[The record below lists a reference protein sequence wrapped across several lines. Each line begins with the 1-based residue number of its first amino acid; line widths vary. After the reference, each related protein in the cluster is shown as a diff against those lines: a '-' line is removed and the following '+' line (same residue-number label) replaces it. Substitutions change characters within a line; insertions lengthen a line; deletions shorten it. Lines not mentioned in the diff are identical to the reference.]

1 MAYYSWIRIWGG
13 DEVPLKILD
22 YVRPKTL
29 EEAYELLQKEGAE
42 ILGGTTYA
50 RLSSRTI
57 KLAIDLQDVGIS
69 DIYEE
74 DGYIVVGAMARLANM
89 QFHDLIMKYAN
100 GYLYDAISYVWSV
113 QLRNI
118 ATVGGTIVP
127 KWGFSD
133 FITAVLALPSEVE
146 FYKAGRMKLEDFLE
160 GPTPKKDIMT
170 KLLIKK
176 EPRRA
181 SFKFMRNSV
190 YDFSIVNAAVSAR
203 EENGKLT
210 DWRVVVGARPG
221 VAALSRKA
229 MEILNDGYDEA
240 HIEEAV
246 KAMKEELKFADDF
259 RWSGEYRKEVAGAL
273 VRNAIGEVIG

>member
-1 MAYYSWIRIWGG
+1 M
-13 DEVPLKILD
+13 PLKVLE

-29 EEAYELLQKEGAE
+29 EEAYELLQRDGAE

-50 RLSSRTI
+50 RLSDRTI

-89 QFHDLIMKYAN
+89 QFHDLIMNYAG

-160 GPTPKKDIMT
+160 NPTPRKDIMT

-176 EPRRA
+176 EDRKA
-181 SFKFMRNSV
+181 SFKFMRNSE
-190 YDFSIVNAAVSAR
+190 YDFSIVNVAVSAR
-203 EENGKLT
+203 VERDKLV
-210 DWRVVVGARPG
+210 DWRVAVGARPG
-221 VAALSRKA
+221 VAALARRA
-229 MEILNDGYDEA
+229 MEILNEGCDEE
-240 HIEEAV
+240 HIEKAV
-246 KAMKEELKFADDF
+246 NAMKDELKFADDF
-259 RWSGEYRKEVAGAL
+259 RWSGEYRREMAGVL
-273 VRNAIGEVIG
+273 MKRAIGEVIG

>member
-1 MAYYSWIRIWGG
+1 M
-13 DEVPLKILD
+13 PLKILE

-29 EEAYELLQKEGAE
+29 EEAYELLQKDGAE

-50 RLSSRTI
+50 RLSNRTI
-57 KLAIDLQDVGIS
+57 KLAIDLQDAGIS

-89 QFHDLIMKYAN
+89 QFHNLIMEYAN

-146 FYKAGRMKLEDFLE
+146 FYKAGRMKLEEFLE
-160 GPTPKKDIMT
+160 NPTPKKDIMT

-176 EPRRA
+176 ETRKA

-190 YDFSIVNAAVSAR
+190 YDFSIVNVAVSAKD
-203 EENGKLT
+203 ENGKLT
-210 DWRVVVGARPG
+210 DWRVAVGARPG
-221 VAALSRKA
+221 VAALSKKA
-229 MEILNDGYDEA
+229 MEILNDGNDES
-240 HIEEAV
+240 HVEEAI
-246 KAMKEELKFADDF
+246 KTMQEELNFADDF
-259 RWSGEYRKEVAGAL
+259 RWSGEYRREVAGAL
-273 VRNAIGEVIG
+273 MRNAISEVIG

>member
-1 MAYYSWIRIWGG
+1 M
-13 DEVPLKILD
+13 PLKVLE

-29 EEAYELLQKEGAE
+29 EEAYELLQRDGAE

-50 RLSSRTI
+50 RLSDRTI

-89 QFHDLIMKYAN
+89 QFHDLIMNYAG
-100 GYLYDAISYVWSV
+100 GYLYNAISYVWSV

-160 GPTPKKDIMT
+160 NPTPRKDIMT

-176 EPRRA
+176 EDRKA
-181 SFKFMRNSV
+181 SFKFMRNSE
-190 YDFSIVNAAVSAR
+190 YDFSIVNVAVSAR
-203 EENGKLT
+203 VEGDKLV
-210 DWRVVVGARPG
+210 DWRVAVGARPG
-221 VAALSRKA
+221 VAALARRA
-229 MEILNDGYDEA
+229 MEILNEGYDEE
-240 HIEEAV
+240 HIEKAV
-246 KAMKEELKFADDF
+246 NAMKDELKFADDF
-259 RWSGEYRKEVAGAL
+259 RWSGEYRREMAGVL
-273 VRNAIGEVIG
+273 MKRAIGEVIG

>member
-1 MAYYSWIRIWGG
+1 M
-13 DEVPLKILD
+13 PLKILE

-29 EEAYELLQKEGAE
+29 EEAYELLQKDGAE

-50 RLSSRTI
+50 RLSNRTI

-74 DGYIVVGAMARLANM
+74 DDYIVVGAMARLANM
-89 QFHDLIMKYAN
+89 QFHDLIMEYAN

-146 FYKAGRMKLEDFLE
+146 FYKAGRMKLEEFLE
-160 GPTPKKDIMT
+160 NPTPKKDIMT

-176 EPRRA
+176 ESRKA
-181 SFKFMRNSV
+181 TFKFMRNSV
-190 YDFSIVNAAVSAR
+190 YDFSIVNVAVSAKD
-203 EENGKLT
+203 ENGKLT
-210 DWRVVVGARPG
+210 DWRVAVGARPG

-229 MEILNDGYDEA
+229 MEILNDGYDES
-240 HIEEAV
+240 HIEEATE
-246 KAMKEELKFADDF
+246 AMQEELNFADDF
-259 RWSGEYRKEVAGAL
+259 RWSGEYRREVAGAL
-273 VRNAIGEVIG
+273 MRNAISEVIG

>member
-1 MAYYSWIRIWGG
+1 M
-13 DEVPLKILD
+13 PLKIQE

-29 EEAYELLQKEGAE
+29 EEAYELLQRDGAE
-42 ILGGTTYA
+42 ILGGTTFA
-50 RLSSRTI
+50 RLSDRTI

-89 QFHDLIMKYAN
+89 QFHDLIMNYAN
-100 GYLYDAISYVWSV
+100 GYLYDAISEIWSV
-113 QLRNI
+113 QLRNV

-160 GPTPKKDIMT
+160 GPPMRKDIMT

-176 EPRRA
+176 EERKA
-181 SFKFMRNSV
+181 SYKFMRNSL
-190 YDFSIVNAAVSAR
+190 YDFSIVNVAVSAKV
-203 EENGKLT
+203 EGDKLT
-210 DWRVVVGARPG
+210 DWRVAVGARPG
-221 VAALSRKA
+221 VAALAKKA
-229 MEILNDGYDEA
+229 MEILNEGYDEEN
-240 HIEEAV
+240 IEKAV
-246 KAMKEELKFADDF
+246 SAMKEELKFADDF
-259 RWSGEYRKEVAGAL
+259 RWSGEYRREMAGVL
-273 VRNAIGEVIG
+273 MKRAIGEVIG

>member
-1 MAYYSWIRIWGG
+1 MALRIL
-13 DEVPLKILD
+13 E

-29 EEAYELLQKEGAE
+29 EEAFELLQNEGAE

-89 QFHDLIMKYAN
+89 QFHDLIMNYAN

-118 ATVGGTIVP
+118 ATVGGTVVP

-133 FITAVLALPSEVE
+133 FITAVLALSTEVE

-160 GPTPKKDIMT
+160 NPTPRKDIMT

-176 EPRRA
+176 EPRKA

-190 YDFSIVNAAVSAR
+190 YDFSIVNAALSAK
-203 EENGKLT
+203 EEEGKLV
-210 DWRVVVGARPG
+210 DWRVAVGARPG

-229 MEILNDGYDEA
+229 MEVLNEGYDDE
-240 HIEEAV
+240 HIERAV
-246 KAMKEELKFADDF
+246 NAMKEELKFADDF
-259 RWSGEYRKEVAGAL
+259 RWSGEYRKEVAGVL
-273 VRNAIGEVIG
+273 VKKAIGEVIG

>member
-1 MAYYSWIRIWGG
+1 M
-13 DEVPLKILD
+13 PLKVLE

-29 EEAYELLQKEGAE
+29 EEAYELLQRDGAE

-50 RLSSRTI
+50 RLSDRTI

-69 DIYEE
+69 EIYEE
-74 DGYIVVGAMARLANM
+74 DGYIVVGTMARLANM
-89 QFHDLIMKYAN
+89 QFHDLIMNYAD

-118 ATVGGTIVP
+118 ATVGGTVVP

-146 FYKAGRMKLEDFLE
+146 FYKAGRMKLEDFLSN
-160 GPTPKKDIMT
+160 PTPKKDIMT

-176 EPRRA
+176 EKRRA

-190 YDFSIVNAAVSAR
+190 YDFSIVNVAVSAR
-203 EENGKLT
+203 VEDGKLT
-210 DWRVVVGARPG
+210 DWRVAVGARPG
-221 VAALSRKA
+221 VAALAKGA
-229 MEILNDGYDEA
+229 MEILNSGTDDESV
-240 HIEEAV
+240 ERAV
-246 KAMKEELKFADDF
+246 EKMKEELKFADDF
-259 RWSGEYRKEVAGAL
+259 RWSGEYRREMAGVLMKRA
-273 VRNAIGEVIG
+273 VREVIG